1 MENRK
6 LNGEK
11 LISRV
16 YVARQPILDR
26 QERLF
31 AYELLFRTG
40 FDNYYDH
47 IDGDYATSQTIMNS
61 FMTLGMDSLTGGKMA
76 FINFTRNLLLKEVA
90 AIFPKKLLGV
100 EVLETIKP
108 DEEVI
113 DAIKKL
119 RRAGYLII
127 LDDFILKPG
136 YDRLIDLSD
145 IIKIDFKI
153 SNQRERETVLSSVNN
168 PRIRFLAEKVET
180 KQEFALAKDM
190 GFSYFQGYFFSKPV
204 IISRKDIPGYK
215 LIYLQVLQA
224 VNDPGVEFEQ
234 LEHIVKRDVSLTY
247 KLLRFIN
254 SAAFGF
260 HTRIQSIRQA
270 LTLLGMKEFKKWV
283 SLIALNGMGDD
294 KPEELVVS
302 TMIRARFCELI
313 AGPINRK
320 NETSDL
326 FLMGMFSLLD
336 AFVDRPMEEIMAE
349 LPIAAPIKAA
359 ILGDE
364 NPYTDVLRLV
374 ISYESARWEEAQEYV
389 NRLGLDEARCPDIYL
404 SSLEW
409 ASRIFKG

>member
-6 LNGEK
+6 LTGEK
-11 LISRV
+11 PISRV
-16 YVARQPILDR
+16 YVARQPIFDR

-47 IDGDYATSQTIMNS
+47 IDGDYATSQIIMNS

-113 DAIKKL
+113 GAIKKL

-127 LDDFILKPG
+127 LDDFIMKPG

-153 SNQRERETVLSSVNN
+153 SNQRERETVISSVNN

-260 HTRIQSIRQA
+260 HTRIQSIKQA

-320 NETSDL
+320 NETSDP

-374 ISYESARWEEAQEYV
+374 TSYESARWEEAQKYIS
-389 NRLGLDEARCPDIYL
+389 RLGLEEARCPDIYL